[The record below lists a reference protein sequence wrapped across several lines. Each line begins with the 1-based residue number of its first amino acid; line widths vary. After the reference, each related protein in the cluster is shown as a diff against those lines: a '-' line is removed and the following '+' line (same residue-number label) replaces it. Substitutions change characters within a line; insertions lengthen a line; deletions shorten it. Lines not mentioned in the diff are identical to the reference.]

1 MNIPIYNC
9 IVEDGVND
17 ITGIYAISFVD
28 SPANEVDFIALKQ
41 EAKTPV
47 YLNRDSQKQILTG
60 VVLKPE
66 QLIYR
71 FSEQLGEYYIK
82 FSAEQIE
89 RIAQKMM
96 KTGLALQH
104 TTHQHEKPLKGNYL
118 TELWIVENP
127 ELDKSKALGFQDLPK
142 GTLMCSY
149 KIEDSE
155 YWKNEVMTGHVKGFS
170 LEGFFNQELNLTKI
184 NNSKNMNMNK
194 TKKKIFRLTT
204 LQRALLKAT
213 GMTKQMLD
221 GIEAIVIDDNTD
233 SGEAF
238 IEYVLKD
245 GKVVKV
251 DETGYATL
259 EGEQMAAGEHPL
271 ADGNILVIDE
281 NGNFVETI
289 EASATNTDPEEA
301 TPKETLKRKQQ
312 LQKEKIKQLKH
323 KLEEENANN
332 ADSSTVA
339 ELEAKIADMQATIDA
354 LTKALEDVSET
365 AEEVKEVAEELKKK
379 TPSAPPA
386 IQKLNEKRNE
396 DLSPTERMA
405 LAIQSKIKRKK

>member
-41 EAKTPV
+41 ESKTPV

-71 FSEQLGEYYIK
+71 FSEHLGEYYIK
-82 FSAEQIE
+82 FSESEIE
-89 RIAQKMM
+89 KISQKMM

-127 ELDKSKALGFQDLPK
+127 EIDKSKALGFKDLPK

-184 NNSKNMNMNK
+184 NNSKNMNMNGKKEIKLTVLQK
-194 TKKKIFRLTT
+194 T
-204 LQRALLKAT
+204 LLKAT

-271 ADGNILVIDE
+271 ADGNIIVIDE

-289 EASATNTDPEEA
+289 EASATNTAPEEA
-301 TPKETLKRKQQ
+301 TAKEALARKHRLK
-312 LQKEKIKQLKH
+312 KEKIKQLKQ

-354 LTKALEDVSET
+354 LTKALEDASKTV
-365 AEEVKEVAEELKKK
+365 EEVKEVAEELRKK
-379 TPSAPPA
+379 TPSANPA
-386 IQKLNEKRNE
+386 VHKEKKDAVNMSYT
-396 DLSPTERMA
+396 DRMA
-405 LAIQSKIKRKK
+405 YSAKLAMERRMKK

>member
-47 YLNRDSQKQILTG
+47 YLNKNDQKQILTG

-155 YWKNEVMTGHVKGFS
+155 YWKNEVMTGHVRR
-170 LEGFFNQELNLTKI
+170 FF
-184 NNSKNMNMNK
+184 
-194 TKKKIFRLTT
+194 
-204 LQRALLKAT
+204 
-213 GMTKQMLD
+213 
-221 GIEAIVIDDNTD
+221 
-233 SGEAF
+233 
-238 IEYVLKD
+238 
-245 GKVVKV
+245 
-251 DETGYATL
+251 
-259 EGEQMAAGEHPL
+259 
-271 ADGNILVIDE
+271 
-281 NGNFVETI
+281 
-289 EASATNTDPEEA
+289 
-301 TPKETLKRKQQ
+301 
-312 LQKEKIKQLKH
+312 
-323 KLEEENANN
+323 
-332 ADSSTVA
+332 
-339 ELEAKIADMQATIDA
+339 
-354 LTKALEDVSET
+354 
-365 AEEVKEVAEELKKK
+365 
-379 TPSAPPA
+379 
-386 IQKLNEKRNE
+386 
-396 DLSPTERMA
+396 
-405 LAIQSKIKRKK
+405 

>member
-41 EAKTPV
+41 ESKTPV

-71 FSEQLGEYYIK
+71 YSEQLGEYYIK
-82 FSAEQIE
+82 FSESEIE
-89 RIAQKMM
+89 KISQKMM

-127 ELDKSKALGFQDLPK
+127 ELDKSKALGFQDLAK

-184 NNSKNMNMNK
+184 NSKNMNMNG
-194 TKKKIFRLTT
+194 KKKIKLTV
-204 LQRALLKAT
+204 LQRTLLKAT

-221 GIEAIVIDDNTD
+221 GIDAIVIDDNTD

-301 TPKETLKRKQQ
+301 TAKEALARKQR
-312 LQKEKIKQLKH
+312 LQKEKIKQLKQ

>member
-1 MNIPIYNC
+1 MFYVPIENRDTC
-9 IVEDGVND
+9 
-17 ITGIYAISFVD
+17 IYAISFVD

-41 EAKTPV
+41 EAKNPV
-47 YLNRDSQKQILTG
+47 YLNKNDQKQILTG

-71 FSEQLGEYYIK
+71 YSEQFGEYYIK
-82 FSAEQIE
+82 FSEGEIE
-89 RIAQKMM
+89 KISQKMM

-184 NNSKNMNMNK
+184 NSKNMNMNG
-194 TKKKIFRLTT
+194 KKKIKLTV
-204 LQRALLKAT
+204 LQRTLLKAT

-221 GIEAIVIDDNTD
+221 GIDAIVIDDNTD

-245 GKVVKV
+245 GKEVKV

-301 TPKETLKRKQQ
+301 TPRETLKRKQQ
-312 LQKEKIKQLKH
+312 LQKEKLKQLKH

-354 LTKALEDVSET
+354 LTKALEDASKTV
-365 AEEVKEVAEELKKK
+365 EEVKEVAEELRKK

-405 LAIQSKIKRKK
+405 LAIQNKVQRLKK

>member
-1 MNIPIYNC
+1 MSIPIYNC

-41 EAKTPV
+41 ESKNPL

-194 TKKKIFRLTT
+194 TKKKIKLTT
-204 LQRALLKAT
+204 LQRTLLKAT

-221 GIEAIVIDDNTD
+221 GIDAIVIDDNTD

-245 GKVVKV
+245 GKEVKV

-301 TPKETLKRKQQ
+301 TAKEALARKQR
-312 LQKEKIKQLKH
+312 LQKEKIKQLKQ

-354 LTKALEDVSET
+354 LTKALEDASKTV
-365 AEEVKEVAEELKKK
+365 EEVKEVAEELKKK
-379 TPSAPPA
+379 TPSANPA
-386 IQKLNEKRNE
+386 VHKEKKDAVNMSYT
-396 DLSPTERMA
+396 DRMA
-405 LAIQSKIKRKK
+405 YSAKLAMERRMKK